1 MPTNLKEPRFG
12 VTYAPDFFC
21 SLFLS
26 CPLLSYPFLSY
37 NVPVACTSVR
47 GYQGSS
53 MEIVVQKYGGTSVGD
68 VERIRK
74 VAVRIARTVEK
85 GHKVAVTVSAMGR
98 TTDALVSLSKEI
110 TARPDRRELDMLM
123 ATGEQQSVALLAM
136 TLHSIGLK
144 ARSFTGSQ
152 AGFLTDSVSGG
163 ARIIEVDPGALLA
176 AFGSVDVAVI
186 AGFQGVDAEG
196 MITTFG
202 RGGSDT
208 TAVAV
213 AAALGAPEC
222 EIYTD
227 TEGVYTTD
235 PHLIPTATKL
245 PYIDYDEMLELASLG
260 AKVLHPRSV
269 WYARR
274 YGVRIHVRSSFSYAP
289 GTLVGTK
296 KTGTRV
302 GTELGSETGTKIGTE
317 KISLEEKVVKTDRPV
332 TGVALD
338 RNYARIDLLGVPDRP
353 GVAAQVFGALGAA
366 DVNADTII
374 QGVPGGNR
382 QQMAFT
388 VTKDAV
394 EDALGAVRPVLEKL
408 GGEAHA
414 DPNIAKLSVVGVA
427 LGSTPGL
434 AGRMFAAVAGAGAN
448 IEMITTGEVRITV
461 VIGAEH
467 AVAALRAVHQ
477 AFGLESS
484 NEANPEAAEP
494 VGDAARV

>member
-1 MPTNLKEPRFG
+1 
-12 VTYAPDFFC
+12 
-21 SLFLS
+21 
-26 CPLLSYPFLSY
+26 
-37 NVPVACTSVR
+37 
-47 GYQGSS
+47 

-74 VAVRIARTVEK
+74 VAARIARTVEK

-98 TTDALVSLSKEI
+98 TTDALVSLSKEV

-163 ARIIEVDPGALLA
+163 ARIVEVDPGALLA

-274 YGVRIHVRSSFSYAP
+274 YGVTIHVRSSFSYAP
-289 GTLVGTK
+289 GTLVGAK
-296 KTGTRV
+296 KTGARAGTQLVSTRLGSQTGSES
-302 GTELGSETGTKIGTE
+302 GTEQTSTE
-317 KISLEEKVVKTDRPV
+317 KILEEKVVKTDRPV

-338 RNYARIDLLGVPDRP
+338 RNYARIDLLGVPDTP

-394 EDALGAVRPVLEKL
+394 EDALGAVRPVLKEL

-484 NEANPEAAEP
+484 AEANPETAKP
-494 VGDAARV
+494 PGDAARV